1 MAATSGGHH
10 PRTVNPAALPYT
22 VLLILVEL
30 AAGAVAVASWFDA
43 RRMVTRGY
51 VQAGALVALPLALG
65 ALAIVFTIAPTLDLE
80 GYVLAEAW
88 WTPLRW
94 ALVGFVLVLAA
105 YLVAAFTPS
114 VRARTATGAMA
125 SMMGVLA
132 LVALAALVAPP
143 TWSLAGAV
151 ASVLVGAA
159 VLGGALMAM
168 TWGHWY
174 LTNSGLPKEPLEQM
188 ALLVLGAVGLSALLT
203 VVGAVVPARQEPLL
217 DGAGVALFANPAFW
231 LRVGVGLAFPLLL
244 ATLAWKAAS
253 VRGMMSATGLL
264 YIALGAVLAGE
275 LLARGLL
282 FATGRLV

>member
-1 MAATSGGHH
+1 MNA
-10 PRTVNPAALPYT
+10 AALPYT
-22 VLLILVEL
+22 VLLMLVEL

-51 VQAGALVALPLALG
+51 VQAGALVTLPLALG
-65 ALAIVFTIAPTLDLE
+65 ALAITLTAAATPEID
-80 GYVLAEAW
+80 GYALAEGW
-88 WTPLRW
+88 WAPLRW
-94 ALVGFVLVLAA
+94 TLVAFVATLAV
-105 YLVAAFTPS
+105 YLVATFTES
-114 VRARTATGAMA
+114 FRFRVTSGAGA
-125 SMMGVLA
+125 SIAGALA
-132 LVALAALVAPP
+132 VVALAAVVAPP
-143 TWSLAGAV
+143 TWSAAGAV
-151 ASVLVGAA
+151 VSVLVGAA

-188 ALLVLGAVGLSALLT
+188 SLLVLGAVGVSAVLAVL
-203 VVGAVVPARQEPLL
+203 GAALPPRQEPLIESVTVGL
-217 DGAGVALFANPAFW
+217 IANPAFW
-231 LRVGVGLAFPLLL
+231 LRMGVGIVFPLLL

-282 FATGRLV
+282 FTSGRLV